1 MKTAK
6 RYTIRNLSILF
17 GTAEFKIAMSYLA
30 AYLTAFAIVG
40 LFYFSGLLGV
50 GAISTDSFWG
60 KLVTFALS
68 LIN

>member
-1 MKTAK
+1 
-6 RYTIRNLSILF
+6 
-17 GTAEFKIAMSYLA
+17 MSYLA
-30 AYLTAFAIVG
+30 AYLTAFAVIG

-50 GAISTDSFWG
+50 GSISKDSFWG

>member
-1 MKTAK
+1 MKTAR
-6 RYTIRNLSILF
+6 RYSVRNFSNLF
-17 GTAEFKIAMSYLA
+17 ETAEVKIAMSYLA
-30 AYLTAFAIVG
+30 AYLTAFAVIG

-50 GAISTDSFWG
+50 GSISKDSFWG